1 MSDSHRPLYS
11 IGAASKALG
20 VPAATLRTWQDR
32 YGVVRP
38 DRSRGGQRL
47 YSEDQLEQ
55 LRFLAEHV
63 AAGLPPADAH
73 RLLAERLTHGAP
85 LRPGAGLGAAP
96 GAPHPRSDRP
106 PSLLAARAPHAAR

>member
-38 DRSRGGQRL
+38 ERSRGGQRL

-63 AAGLPPADAH
+63 AAGLSPADAH
-73 RLLAERLTHGAP
+73 RLLAEPLTHGER
-85 LRPGAGLGAAP
+85 LTPGAAVGAR
-96 GAPHPRSDRP
+96 PRAGPRP
-106 PSLLAARAPHAAR
+106 PPPRTHKPVTL